1 MVVWASTNNK
11 GAIWARHESRHW
23 GWGDNF
29 SFIPVSPPRHHQRLA
44 RKQAQTQVTTRGT
57 ENQVQ
62 GMNHQLQN
70 DSCQGMTEGSILSVL
85 FATVSSVPT
94 RTSGRRWPSSWT
106 LKDK

>member
-29 SFIPVSPPRHHQRLA
+29 SFIPASPARHRQRLA

-57 ENQVQ
+57 ESQAQ
-62 GMNHQLQN
+62 GMNHQLKN
-70 DSCQGMTEGSILSVL
+70 DSCQGMTEGQHPVRLVCYCVL
-85 FATVSSVPT
+85 CAHTDFREEGAAELDLE
-94 RTSGRRWPSSWT
+94 G
-106 LKDK
+106 